1 MAGKQH
7 VLNPPSASTTA
18 AAGRFRLLLVA
29 GLVLTGLSMRTAVTS
44 VGAALDE
51 LQRGLHIGSGMA
63 GVVTTLPVICFAV
76 LGAVTPRLAHGF
88 GSHRLLVVSMT
99 AMTIG
104 LLLRALVGSIW
115 LFVPLSLIA
124 LTGAAV
130 SNILMPSL
138 VKQHFPHA
146 IGRMTSVYTTAMAV
160 GTTIGAGLT
169 EPLGSLGGGWRTGL
183 GSWALVSAVAVLPWL
198 PTLRAERAERDDR
211 DMDARAASV
220 LAMRHSPTAW
230 ALTIFFGFQAFQAY
244 IAFGWFAK
252 FLHAHGV
259 TTSGAGW
266 LLALLAAM
274 SIPVSM
280 IVPRVPAERQRIA
293 VAVLSACYLA
303 GYLGLSLDPDG
314 ASWLWMVLAGIGSG
328 TFPVA
333 LTLIGLRS
341 RTSDTTAALS
351 AFSQSI
357 GYLIGGCGPVL
368 FGVLHGATGGWAVPF
383 ALLYGGLALSFGSA
397 VIACRPAYVDDELA
411 LSAAV
416 PASPARA
423 DR

>member
-1 MAGKQH
+1 VAGKQH
-7 VLNPPSASTTA
+7 VLTADTPSTA
-18 AAGRFRLLLVA
+18 AAVGRLRLLLVA
-29 GLVLTGLSMRTAVTS
+29 GLVLTGLTMRTAVTS

-51 LQRGLHIGSGMA
+51 LQVGLHIGSGLA
-63 GVVTTLPVICFAV
+63 GLVTTLPVICFAV
-76 LGAVTPRLAHGF
+76 LGAVTPRLAHQF
-88 GSHRLLVVSMT
+88 GSHRLLVVSIT
-99 AMTIG
+99 AMTVG
-104 LLLRALVGSIW
+104 LLLRALVGSVW

-160 GTTIGAGLT
+160 GTTLGAGLT
-169 EPLGSLGGGWRTGL
+169 EPLGSLGDGWRTGL
-183 GSWALVSAVAVLPWL
+183 GSWAVLSAVAVLPWL

-211 DMDARAASV
+211 DADARAVSV
-220 LAMRHSPTAW
+220 RAMRHSPTAW

-252 FLHAHGV
+252 FLHAHG
-259 TTSGAGW
+259 TSTSDAGW

-280 IVPRVPAERQRIA
+280 IVPRVPAHRQRIA
-293 VAVLSACYLA
+293 VAVLTACYLA
-303 GYLGLSLDPDG
+303 GYLGLSLDPSG
-314 ASWLWMVLAGIGSG
+314 PSWLWMVLAGIGSG

-333 LTLIGLRS
+333 LTLIGLRA

-357 GYLIGGCGPVL
+357 GYLIGGCGPLL
-368 FGVLHGATGGWAVPF
+368 FGVLHGATGGWTVPF

-397 VIACRPAYVDDELA
+397 VIACRPAYVEDELA
-411 LSAAV
+411 RSAAV
-416 PASPARA
+416 HASPARV

>member
-1 MAGKQH
+1 
-7 VLNPPSASTTA
+7 L
-18 AAGRFRLLLVA
+18 RLLLVA

-51 LQRGLHIGSGMA
+51 LQAGLHIGSGLA
-63 GVVTTLPVICFAV
+63 GVVTTLPVICFAL

-99 AMTIG
+99 AMTVG
-104 LLLRALVGSIW
+104 LLLRALVGSVW

-169 EPLGSLGGGWRTGL
+169 EPLGSLGDGWRTGL
-183 GSWALVSAVAVLPWL
+183 GSWAVLSAVAVLPWL

-211 DMDARAASV
+211 DEDARAASV
-220 LAMRHSPTAW
+220 LAMRRSPTAW
-230 ALTIFFGFQAFQAY
+230 ALTVFFGFQAFQAY

-252 FLHAHGV
+252 FLHAHG
-259 TTSGAGW
+259 TSTSDAGW

-280 IVPRVPAERQRIA
+280 IVPRVPAHRQRIA
-293 VAVLSACYLA
+293 VAVLTACYLA
-303 GYLGLSLDPDG
+303 GYLGLSLDPSG
-314 ASWLWMVLAGIGSG
+314 PSWLWMVLAGIGSG

-333 LTLIGLRS
+333 LTLISLRA

-357 GYLIGGCGPVL
+357 GYLIGGCGPLL

-397 VIACRPAYVDDELA
+397 VIACRPTYVDDELA
-411 LSAAV
+411 RSGAV
-416 PASPARA
+416 HASPAGV